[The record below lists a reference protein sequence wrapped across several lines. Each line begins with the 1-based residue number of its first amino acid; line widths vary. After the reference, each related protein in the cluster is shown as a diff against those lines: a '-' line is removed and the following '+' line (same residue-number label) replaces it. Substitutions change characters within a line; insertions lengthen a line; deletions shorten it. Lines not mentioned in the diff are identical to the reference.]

1 MTLETRHKYLTNVFD
16 RLHDKLDDAFE
27 TIYDGDFEDCKN
39 TVNSLIYDLKQL
51 KKTMESWINGA
62 ELHQTK
68 QKL

>member
-51 KKTMESWINGA
+51 KKTMES
-62 ELHQTK
+62 
-68 QKL
+68 